1 MNKDTEGIDLEQI
14 EEVSKCLTNI
24 TNPAAKPAL
33 LIGRLTT
40 HDHESTNQKPAFVF
54 AAGFEVGITG
64 LGSRKQGLHRL
75 IDSLDHCKFS
85 FFQSGNFEFPVF
97 LSSLA

>member
-54 AAGFEVGITG
+54 AAGFAVSIAG
-64 LGSRKQGLHRL
+64 LGSRV
-75 IDSLDHCKFS
+75 FS
-85 FFQSGNFEFPVF
+85 
-97 LSSLA
+97 

>member
-33 LIGRLTT
+33 LIGRPTT

-54 AAGFEVGITG
+54 AAGFEVGIA
-64 LGSRKQGLHRL
+64 GSRVC
-75 IDSLDHCKFS
+75 IVS
-85 FFQSGNFEFPVF
+85 
-97 LSSLA
+97 